1 MERAAL
7 IVSNVEDQENNWI
20 TMLFE
25 EDITTIVKVLKYFGQ
40 HSWLDQRTIKNTVFY
55 LQRFQS

>member
-55 LQRFQS
+55 LQRLQS